1 MGANSVA
8 TRVLAILSVLVP
20 LAGPSDSFA
29 AQPLNGEY
37 AEDPAECPYRTFATR
52 TDIFPE
58 DNTLVDPGIV
68 RDIEGIFA
76 DELEAWGW
84 RRMDDVSAAFVLQAQ
99 VSRFSKRSD
108 MVQGVVQM
116 DPGSTTHRDFLIAL
130 MDGAFPEDASNPIYS
145 GVVLTS
151 EFSAR
156 SDSVTSDARST
167 VAEDGRALA
176 ARMEEASLDR
186 LCTWRLV
193 EDTRARL
200 LREMM
205 EVRKR
210 ARQRKELKIRAEE
223 AQ

>member
-8 TRVLAILSVLVP
+8 TRVLAILSVWVH
-20 LAGPSDSFA
+20 LAGPSDASA
-29 AQPLNGEY
+29 APLNGVY
-37 AEDPAECPYRTFATR
+37 AGVMDECPYRTFATR
-52 TDIFPE
+52 TDILPE
-58 DNTLVDPGIV
+58 DDTVVDPGIV

-76 DELEAWGW
+76 DQLEAWGW
-84 RRMDDVSAAFVLQAQ
+84 RRMDDASAAFVLQAQ
-99 VSRFSKRSD
+99 VTRFSERSD

-145 GVVLTS
+145 GVILTS

-156 SDSVTSDARST
+156 SDSVSSDARST
-167 VAEDGRALA
+167 VAEDGQALA
-176 ARMEEASLDR
+176 VRMEEASLDR

-193 EDTRARL
+193 EDIRARL

-205 EVRKR
+205 EARKR
-210 ARQRKELKIRAEE
+210 ARQRKELKIRADETR
-223 AQ
+223 

>member
-8 TRVLAILSVLVP
+8 TRVLVILSVLVH
-20 LAGPSDSFA
+20 LAGPSDASA
-29 AQPLNGEY
+29 APLNGVY
-37 AEDPAECPYRTFATR
+37 TGVMDECPYRTFATR
-52 TDIFPE
+52 TDIYPE
-58 DNTLVDPGIV
+58 DDTVVDPGIV

-76 DELEAWGW
+76 DQLEAWGW
-84 RRMDDVSAAFVLQAQ
+84 RRMDDASAAFVLQAQ
-99 VSRFSKRSD
+99 VTRFSERSD

-145 GVVLTS
+145 GVILTS

-156 SDSVTSDARST
+156 SDAVSSDARST
-167 VAEDGRALA
+167 VVEDGQALA
-176 ARMEEASLDR
+176 VRMEEASLDR

-193 EDTRARL
+193 EDIRARL

-205 EVRKR
+205 EARKR
-210 ARQRKELKIRAEE
+210 ERQRKELKIRADET
-223 AQ
+223 Q